1 MKDKLLNEATIS
13 RYKLDQIDTLNGEE
27 CIDALQLLNYL
38 YRRAETEDS
47 KRTLAVYIDKVN
59 ARVGN
64 MPKSSPEFE

>member
-13 RYKLDQIDTLNGEE
+13 RYKLDQIETLTAEE

-38 YRRAETEDS
+38 YRRADTEDS
-47 KRTLAVYIDKVN
+47 KRTLAVYIDQVN

-64 MPKSSPEFE
+64 MPKNSPELE